1 MFFPSS
7 EQLVRMMVQIIRT
20 GIYLVICIVDILRL
34 GQSQMTLFAPF
45 FSVQTTHMYFYVVG
59 MYDDIY
65 S

>member
-1 MFFPSS
+1 MFFSQFRAIGPDDRPNYKNWNISCNMYS
-7 EQLVRMMVQIIRT
+7 RYFKT
-20 GIYLVICIVDILRL
+20 SP
-34 GQSQMTLFAPF
+34 SQMTLFAPF